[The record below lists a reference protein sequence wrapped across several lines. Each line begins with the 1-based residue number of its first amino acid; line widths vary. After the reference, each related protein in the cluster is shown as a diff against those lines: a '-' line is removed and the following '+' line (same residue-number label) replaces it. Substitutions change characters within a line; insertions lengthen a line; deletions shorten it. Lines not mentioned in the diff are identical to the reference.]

1 MPINSISTNPVSPVS
16 IKGTGSVERPPAVP
30 EASLLQP
37 LPSVIA
43 TNANPEEKL
52 RTSPRQLAYKTK
64 YCNNSE
70 DKLGNHYAY
79 RFYLN

>member
-1 MPINSISTNPVSPVS
+1 MSIDSISTNPVSPVP
-16 IKGTGSVERPPAVP
+16 IKGTGSVERPPAMP

-52 RTSPRQLAYKTK
+52 RTA
-64 YCNNSE
+64 
-70 DKLGNHYAY
+70 LGNWFIRRSTAITQ
-79 RFYLN
+79 RIN

>member
-1 MPINSISTNPVSPVS
+1 MPINSISTNPVSPVP
-16 IKGTGSVERPPAVP
+16 IKGTGSVERPPAML

-52 RTSPRQLAYKTK
+52 RTTQDNWLIRRSTAIAQRI
-64 YCNNSE
+64 N
-70 DKLGNHYAY
+70 
-79 RFYLN
+79 

>member
-16 IKGTGSVERPPAVP
+16 IKGTGSVERSPAVP

-52 RTSPRQLAYKTK
+52 RTTQDNWLIRRSTAIAQRI
-64 YCNNSE
+64 N
-70 DKLGNHYAY
+70 
-79 RFYLN
+79 

>member
-1 MPINSISTNPVSPVS
+1 MPINSISTNPVSPVP
-16 IKGTGSVERPPAVP
+16 IKGTGSVERPPAMP

-52 RTSPRQLAYKTK
+52 RTTQDNWLIRRSTAIAQRI
-64 YCNNSE
+64 N
-70 DKLGNHYAY
+70 
-79 RFYLN
+79 

>member
-16 IKGTGSVERPPAVP
+16 IKGTGSVERSPAVP

-43 TNANPEEKL
+43 TNANSVEKL
-52 RTSPRQLAYKTK
+52 RA
-64 YCNNSE
+64 
-70 DKLGNHYAY
+70 DLGNWLIRRSTAITQGI
-79 RFYLN
+79 N